1 VDREEL
7 AQALADTA
15 SLLYEVWRCND
26 DDERAALGTRVG
38 AAVDAYAKHPS
49 HPLAE
54 D

>member
-1 VDREEL
+1 MDREEL

-26 DDERAALGTRVG
+26 DEERAALGQRVG
-38 AAVDAYAKHPS
+38 AAVEAYAKHPS
-49 HPLAE
+49 HLLA